1 MLIDLARDLQPLMLE
16 LLVLHFVCWNLV
28 FFAERLISRYLLS
41 VVVYLDWLPQ
51 THWLPR
57 RQSSSVP
64 AFWQQFALA
73 QSQPVTQ
80 SQSQTTALGEVAN
93 GSEDSGQRLPNE
105 LIACADWYCVRY
117 QSQQSHSFDCDQ
129 KELQGCWLD

>member
-1 MLIDLARDLQPLMLE
+1 MLFDLARDLPPLMLE

-28 FFAERLISRYLLS
+28 FFAERLILRYLLS
-41 VVVYLDWLPQ
+41 VVVYLDWLLQ

-73 QSQPVTQ
+73 QSQLVTQ
-80 SQSQTTALGEVAN
+80 SQSQTTALAEVAN

-105 LIACADWYCVRY
+105 LIACAD
-117 QSQQSHSFDCDQ
+117 
-129 KELQGCWLD
+129 